1 MKRLIPSVVFGLALL
16 LIPGLAWAQQ
26 GTVTGT
32 VTEAET
38 GASLPGATVQIL
50 EEGTGA
56 ATDAEGQYRISGVPV
71 GEQTIRVSFVGF
83 QATER
88 TVNVPANGTVRANF
102 RLQPAQAEM
111 QEVVVTALG
120 IEQEERSLGYASSE
134 VEGAEIEEAAEPNL
148 TNALAGQAAGLSIN
162 QSSGQPGS
170 GTRITLRGNNSYQA
184 GGNQPLIILDGVR
197 ISNASDDNPRGPG
210 VFTGGT
216 ANRLA
221 DIDPN
226 AIKSVN
232 VLKGASAAA
241 LYGQQASN
249 GAIIIETKDGA
260 GTDGIDA
267 SYTVSAGYSDA
278 IIDGYQD
285 DYLQGT
291 QGCYQNGIASGRE
304 GAYSELGDSD
314 SERCFTIGGVDQ
326 SSNTQTSQSWG
337 PHKDSLSAAVIDSI
351 GQPTT
356 VDPREQFFEEGTQLE
371 NSLTVSG
378 QGDFGTASVTVTD
391 TRNDGIVPSTKFNKT
406 SLSGNYS
413 ADLSESFT
421 VDLSAQYTETRRNF
435 MLEANGPNSYQWAL
449 QAAPINFDLE
459 PARFEDGTNRS
470 FSAGSR
476 DNPLFTTQAMDLSS
490 DVDRLV
496 GAATFTYQPVEWL
509 TLQER
514 IGVDRYDDKRKE
526 KINAGTAAEPN
537 GSTFDQTIRRR
548 QIDSDFTAT
557 VDRQVTEDLN
567 VNFLLGNNIR
577 KRTYNSLTAIGTGIN
592 VNNFFNISNFNSLDR
607 SQFEEEEVLIGAY
620 GDLSLNYKDYAYLSI
635 TGRNDWSSTLPKENR
650 SFFYP
655 SANLSFVFSEAF
667 SGTFEGL
674 PINFGR
680 VRLSASQVGNDTDPF
695 QLQTTFLQSSSGDG
709 VRGDITFPFRGVNA
723 FEQEDIRANPNLEP
737 ASTTEYEAGLDLR
750 FFGGRAD
757 LGVTYYN
764 KSTTDQ
770 IFDVPASDATGFS
783 SQSRNAGEIVNRGWE
798 IQAGGTPLQLGDFS
812 WSLSANWSKSTTE
825 IKELAPGVSNI
836 FLFGFTTIQ
845 IRAETGEDGYGIIY
859 GRGFRR
865 NGSISPNNPLTLPDG
880 SQRTEPFSGFGD
892 DAKLIAPNGQG
903 LLSAGPKNIGNV
915 QPDWQ
920 GAFNTSVS
928 WKGLSLSTQWQFS
941 KGGEI
946 LNFDRFYMEGNG
958 THEITANR
966 GEEITRDG
974 IQIATGEANETPVVR
989 DQDYFTGAA
998 RLNFER
1004 YVEDASYLKLRQA
1017 SISYQFQLPQRI
1029 GRVSG
1034 LETVQVGATGRNLIT
1049 FSDFSMGDPT
1059 GSLAGTGNGQGF
1071 YHGVTPSTRTY
1082 RFSLRLGF

>member
-1 MKRLIPSVVFGLALL
+1 MKRLIPSVVFGFSLL
-16 LIPGLAWAQQ
+16 LLPALAWAQQ

-38 GASLPGATVQIL
+38 GSPLPGATVQIV
-50 EEGTGA
+50 EEGSGA
-56 ATDAEGQYRISGVPV
+56 ASDSDGQYRISGVPA
-71 GEQTIRVSFVGF
+71 GEQTIRVSFVGY
-83 QATER
+83 QQQER
-88 TVNVPANGTVRANF
+88 TVNVPSGGTVRVNF
-102 RLQPAQAEM
+102 QLRTSEAELD
-111 QEVVVTALG
+111 EVVVTALG

-134 VEGAEIEEAAEPNL
+134 VEGAEIAGAAEQNL
-148 TNALAGQAAGLSIN
+148 TNALAGKTAGLNIS

-197 ISNASDDNPRGPG
+197 ISNASDDNPTGPG

-221 DIDPN
+221 DLDPN

-249 GAIIIETKDGA
+249 GAIVIETKDGSGA
-260 GTDGIDA
+260 EGIEA

-278 IIDGYQD
+278 IIDGFQD
-285 DYLQGT
+285 EYLQGN

-304 GAYSELGDSD
+304 GAYSELGDPN
-314 SERCFTIGGVDQ
+314 SERCFNIGGPNQ
-326 SSNTQTSQSWG
+326 SSNTQTAASWG

-351 GQPTT
+351 GRPTT
-356 VDPREQFFEEGTQLE
+356 VDPREQFFENGADLE

-391 TRNDGIVPSTKFNKT
+391 SRNDGIVPTTNFNKT
-406 SLSGNYS
+406 SVSANYS
-413 ADLSESFT
+413 ANLSETFS
-421 VDLSAQYTETRRNF
+421 VDVSAQYVETRRDF

-449 QAAPINFDLE
+449 QSAPINFDLE
-459 PARFEDGTNRS
+459 PARFEDGTGRS

-476 DNPLFTTQAMDLSS
+476 DNPLFTTDAMSLSS
-490 DVDRLV
+490 DVDRLI

-509 TLQER
+509 TLKER

-526 KINAGTAAEPN
+526 KINAGTAAQPG

-557 VDRQVTEDLN
+557 VDQQITDDLN
-567 VNFLLGNNIR
+567 VNVLVGNNIR
-577 KRTYNSLTAIGTGIN
+577 KQTFNSLNTIGTGIN
-592 VNNFFNISNFNSLDR
+592 VRDFFNISNFNSLDR
-607 SQFEEEEVLIGAY
+607 SQFQSEEILIGAY
-620 GDLSLNYKDYAYLSI
+620 GDVSLNYNDYAYLSL
-635 TGRNDWSSTLPKENR
+635 TGRNDWSSTLPVENR

-655 SANLSFVFSEAF
+655 SANLSFVFTEAF
-667 SGTFEGL
+667 SGVFEGL

-680 VRLSASQVGNDTDPF
+680 ARFSASQVGNDTDPF
-695 QLQTTFLQSSSGDG
+695 QLRTTFAQSASGDG

-723 FEQEDIRANPNLEP
+723 FQQEDTRANPNLEP

-750 FFGGRAD
+750 FFGGRANI
-757 LGVTYYN
+757 GATYYN
-764 KSTTDQ
+764 RSTTDQ
-770 IFDVPASDATGFS
+770 IFDVPSSDATGFS

-798 IQAGGTPLQLGDFS
+798 IEADGTPLQIGDFS
-812 WSLSANWSKSTTE
+812 WNVGANWTKNTTE

-859 GRGFRR
+859 ARGFRR
-865 NGSISPNNPLTLPDG
+865 NGSISPENPLSLPDG
-880 SQRTEPFSGFGD
+880 SQRTQPYEGFSD
-892 DAKLIAPNGQG
+892 DAKLIGPNGIG
-903 LLSAGPKNIGNV
+903 LLSSGPKNVGNV

-920 GAFNTSVS
+920 GGFNTSLS
-928 WKGLSLSTQWQFS
+928 WKGLTVSTQWEYS

-958 THEITANR
+958 THQITENR

-974 IQIATGEANETPVVR
+974 IQITTGEANETSVVR
-989 DQDYFTGAA
+989 DESYFTGTPN
-998 RLNFER
+998 LNFER
-1004 YVEDASYLKLRQA
+1004 FVEDASYLKLRQA

-1034 LETVQVGATGRNLIT
+1034 LETVRVGATGRNLIT
-1049 FSDFSMGDPT
+1049 FSDFSMGDPA

-1082 RFSLRLGF
+1082 RFSIRLGF